1 MQIPGISDLLDKGAI
16 PDSVLL
22 LTGPAGAGK
31 SMYCRQFFTDGLFD
45 GDYCIYV
52 SSNLTDKQFRSQ
64 FSNIEKLKLIQNSKF
79 INPYL
84 HHTHHQLNSHQYSSH
99 TPSSSSSSSSF
110 TISDVNDNKTVSS
123 SGGGGGGLDN
133 ENIKKLSLT
142 LAEIRDDIIKAKKIV
157 HDHNNDVSINSNSHG
172 PAYSSSSSSSSDGN
186 DRSIRL
192 IVDSLT
198 HLLVLFGESAVL
210 KFVIDLS
217 FLLKDFGAMAIFT
230 LTTTTPL
237 SNEYLTNALSSI
249 FDGIIE
255 MKLEENS
262 GSLTRS
268 IRLLSIKGLHY
279 NPSWIN
285 FKISDDGSLAF
296 ADQSSSLTCMLCGKS
311 ILGTPIFDSEFTF
324 DSQSCLETYKKLAVV
339 YGTNISEIGLPSEVV
354 NVNFFFIDI
363 VSLSDPSLSIKKQR
377 EKIEILNKMIG
388 SCDAY
393 FRTPRDKKII
403 LPTGDGMAIGFLL
416 NPELPFQLSIQ
427 LHRKLRTYNRSK
439 SLKELIGVRIG
450 LSSGPV
456 FVVNDI
462 NDRQNVWGPGIIL
475 ARRVMDIGDNYH
487 ILLAERIAE
496 ELIALKDEYRTAIKP
511 VVDYQIKHGQTIK
524 LYSAFSKEFGN
535 PKPPAK
541 IIEHYY

>member
-1 MQIPGISDLLDKGAI
+1 MQIPGISDLLDKGTI
-16 PDSVLL
+16 PNSVLL

-64 FSNIEKLKLIQNSKF
+64 FSNIEKLKLIQNSKY

-84 HHTHHQLNSHQYSSH
+84 YHTHQLNSHHQYSPP
-99 TPSSSSSSSSF
+99 PSSSSTPSSF
-110 TISDVNDNKTVSS
+110 TISDDNKTV
-123 SGGGGGGLDN
+123 GGGGGELNND
-133 ENIKKLSLT
+133 NIKKLSLT
-142 LAEIRDDIIKAKKIV
+142 LAEIRDDIIKAKEIV
-157 HDHNNDVSINSNSHG
+157 NDDNNDDVNININSHD
-172 PAYSSSSSSSSDGN
+172 PAYSSSSSNDD

-198 HLLVLFGESAVL
+198 HLLVLFGENAVL
-210 KFVIDLS
+210 KFVSDLS

-230 LTTTTPL
+230 LTTTPL
-237 SNEYLTNALSSI
+237 SNAYLTNALSSI

-262 GSLTRS
+262 GGSLTRS
-268 IRLLSIKGLHY
+268 IRLLSIKGMHY

-296 ADQSSSLTCMLCGKS
+296 AGQSSSLTCMLCGKS

-427 LHRKLRTYNRSK
+427 LHRKLRTYNRGK
-439 SLKELIGVRIG
+439 SLEELIGVRIG

-541 IIEHYY
+541 IIERYY

>member
-1 MQIPGISDLLDKGAI
+1 MQIPGISDLLDKGTI
-16 PDSVLL
+16 PNSVLL

-64 FSNIEKLKLIQNSKF
+64 FSNIEKLKLIQNSKY

-84 HHTHHQLNSHQYSSH
+84 YHTHQLNSHHQYSPP
-99 TPSSSSSSSSF
+99 PSSSSTPSSF
-110 TISDVNDNKTVSS
+110 TISDDNKTV
-123 SGGGGGGLDN
+123 GGGGGVELNND
-133 ENIKKLSLT
+133 NIKKLSLT
-142 LAEIRDDIIKAKKIV
+142 LAEIRDDIIKAKEIV
-157 HDHNNDVSINSNSHG
+157 NDDNNDDVNININSHD
-172 PAYSSSSSSSSDGN
+172 PAYSSSSSSSNDD

-198 HLLVLFGESAVL
+198 HLLVLFGENAVL
-210 KFVIDLS
+210 KFVSDLS

-230 LTTTTPL
+230 LTTTPL
-237 SNEYLTNALSSI
+237 SNAYLTNALSSI

-262 GSLTRS
+262 GGSLTRS
-268 IRLLSIKGLHY
+268 IRLLSIKGMHY

-296 ADQSSSLTCMLCGKS
+296 AGQSSSLTCMLCGKS

-427 LHRKLRTYNRSK
+427 LHRKLRTYNRGK
-439 SLKELIGVRIG
+439 SLEELIGVRIG

-475 ARRVMDIGDNYH
+475 ARRVMDIGDTYH

-541 IIEHYY
+541 IIERYY